1 MCPPQAVFFLKIRLK
16 LAYFSYILTLFL
28 SKSEG
33 AKTYFGPLTLK
44 SEGPMAPWP
53 PYTTGVSSYSFH
65 HLNIFH
71 FPVNPWGHTLLL

>member
-1 MCPPQAVFFLKIRLK
+1 MKNRDNVPAAGGFFLKIWLK

-44 SEGPMAPWP
+44 SEGAMAPWALP
-53 PYTTGVSSYSFH
+53 RFLHP
-65 HLNIFH
+65 
-71 FPVNPWGHTLLL
+71 

>member
-1 MCPPQAVFFLKIRLK
+1 MSIQCSKIGHLCKLTVKKDKKSRKCARRRRIFSKIRLK

-44 SEGPMAPWP
+44 SEGAMAPWP
-53 PYTTGVSSYSFH
+53 PRFLH
-65 HLNIFH
+65 
-71 FPVNPWGHTLLL
+71 PW

>member
-1 MCPPQAVFFLKIRLK
+1 MKNRDNVPAAGGFFLKIRLK

-44 SEGPMAPWP
+44 SEGAMAPWP
-53 PYTTGVSSYSFH
+53 PLPTPLEFWPRLKRAYS
-65 HLNIFH
+65 LNYQK
-71 FPVNPWGHTLLL
+71 L

>member
-1 MCPPQAVFFLKIRLK
+1 MKNRDNVPAAGGFFLKIWLK

-44 SEGPMAPWP
+44 SEGAMAPCP
-53 PYTTGVSSYSFH
+53 PPASYTPECDRYRFG
-65 HLNIFH
+65 N
-71 FPVNPWGHTLLL
+71 

>member
-1 MCPPQAVFFLKIRLK
+1 MCPRRRIFLKIWLK

-44 SEGPMAPWP
+44 SEGAMAPWALP
-53 PYTTGVSSYSFH
+53 RFLHP
-65 HLNIFH
+65 
-71 FPVNPWGHTLLL
+71 

>member
-1 MCPPQAVFFLKIRLK
+1 MSIQCSKICQLCKLTVKKMKNRDNVPAAGRFFLKIWLK

-44 SEGPMAPWP
+44 SEGPCP
-53 PYTTGVSSYSFH
+53 PRYLH
-65 HLNIFH
+65 
-71 FPVNPWGHTLLL
+71 P